1 MKPMEGTM
9 KKLFALLMITT
20 LTLTGCSNGGTDG
33 GDSKDVTIKVGVE
46 EAYIPYY
53 KEVTEAYTA
62 ANPNVKFKI
71 TETKMFDLLDSL
83 EAQKGNSADVFMMP
97 NDRIGDLADKKLIVD
112 VSADLSKYTET
123 AQTAAKYK
131 DKNYFVPLSTDTT
144 LLFYNKDLTT
154 KVPATLKELDPK
166 DWSAKYTDFY
176 VAAGL
181 FYSNNSFIFGDSNTD
196 IGLNNEGAIKA
207 GNAVKSLY
215 ASKVPHWEALKE
227 EEAGYNEQVDN
238 FVKGKIS
245 YVIDGPWKVGD
256 FVKAGLAEDKIGF
269 APIPSWDGTTEYK
282 PLTGTKGLA
291 VNAYSGVKEEALKFV
306 NSLATKEHA
315 EKWYTLTKEVNPSTE
330 IKYEDGSLAKV
341 VLDATSKGTAMPTDP
356 ALGKTWEPMADAL
369 KQIAN
374 GGDVKKS
381 LDSAV
386 ETIKAGITAMGK

>member
-1 MKPMEGTM
+1 M
-9 KKLFALLMITT
+9 KKLFALFMITT
-20 LTLTGCSNGGTDG
+20 LALTGCSKGGSSDK
-33 GDSKDVTIKVGVE
+33 GDTKDVTIKVGVE
-46 EAYIPYY
+46 KSYIPYY
-53 KEVTEAYTA
+53 EEVTKAYTE

-71 TETKMFDLLDSL
+71 TESKMFDLLDSL

-97 NDRIGDLADKKLIVD
+97 NDRIGDLADKKLISD

-154 KVPATLKELDPK
+154 KVPKTLKEINPK
-166 DWSAKYTDFY
+166 DWSAKFTDFY

-181 FYSNNSFIFGDSNTD
+181 FYSNGSYIFGSSTTD
-196 IGLNNEGAIKA
+196 LGLNNDGAVKA
-207 GNAVKSLY
+207 GEAVKSLY
-215 ASKVPHWEALKE
+215 GSKVAHWEALKE

-238 FVKGKIS
+238 FVKGKIT
-245 YVIDGPWKVGD
+245 YVIDGPWKVAD

-269 APIPSWDGTTEYK
+269 TSIPSWDGTKDYK

-291 VNAYSGVKEEALKFV
+291 VNAYSDVKEEALKFV
-306 NSLATKEHA
+306 NSLATKEYA
-315 EKWYTLTKEVNPSTE
+315 EKWYTLTKEVNPHTE
-330 IKYEDGSLAKV
+330 IKYEDGTLAKT
-341 VLDATSKGTAMPTDP
+341 VLEATTKGTAMPTDP

-374 GGDVKKS
+374 GGNVKKS

-386 ETIKAGITAMGK
+386 STIKAGIDALNK